1 MYRRGSARYYPPHY
15 PLIMFPVFIR
25 SPSHSLQVARE
36 LNMTQE
42 TRLSDD
48 PQSEDESTLGRLY
61 RQLNRVAS
69 LREQMRTHPED
80 QQDRDRLRQWQ
91 ADRLGRTHRDLL
103 ESERYGPAAEFFLTD
118 LYGPG
123 DCARRDADVMRVMP
137 TAERLLPESG
147 LRVLAQA
154 IELDAL
160 SEELDYLMVV
170 ALRRSGAIGRLTAAA
185 YALAYREV
193 GEPERR
199 AHQITLVT
207 ELGMTLD
214 RLARKPFL
222 GTTLK
227 LVSGPAHL
235 AGLGELFS
243 FVERGYRVCH
253 QMGRANEFLETIA
266 SRETAIMTALFDG
279 DASVLA

>member
-1 MYRRGSARYYPPHY
+1 MYRRCSARYSPPYY

-25 SPSHSLQVARE
+25 SPSHSLQVTRE

-69 LREQMRTHPED
+69 LREQMRNHPED

-147 LRVLAQA
+147 LKVLAQA

-185 YALAYREV
+185 YALAYQEV

-266 SRETAIMTALFDG
+266 SRETAIMEALFDG

>member
-1 MYRRGSARYYPPHY
+1 MYRRGSARYYPSHY
-15 PLIMFPVFIR
+15 PLIMCPVFIR
-25 SPSHSLQVARE
+25 SPNHSLQVTRE

-69 LREQMRTHPED
+69 LREQMRNHPED

-91 ADRLGRTHRDLL
+91 ADRLGHTHRDLL

-147 LRVLAQA
+147 LKVLAQA

>member
-1 MYRRGSARYYPPHY
+1 
-15 PLIMFPVFIR
+15 
-25 SPSHSLQVARE
+25 
-36 LNMTQE
+36 MTHQDHVH
-42 TRLSDD
+42 DD
-48 PQSEDESTLGRLY
+48 ATTLGRLY
-61 RQLNRVAS
+61 RQLKRVAA

-91 ADRLGRTHRDLL
+91 ADRLGRTHSDLL
-103 ESERYGPAAEFFLTD
+103 ESDRYGPAAAFFLTD

-137 TAERLLPESG
+137 AAERLLPESG
-147 LRVLAQA
+147 LKVLAQA

-170 ALRRSGAIGRLTAAA
+170 ALRRIGGINPISAEH
-185 YALAYREV
+185 YVIAYRAV
-193 GEPERR
+193 GEMARR
-199 AHQITLVT
+199 EQQITLVN

-214 RLARKPFL
+214 RLARKPLL

-266 SRETAIMTALFDG
+266 SRETAIMTALFNG
-279 DASVLA
+279 DSSVLG

>member
-1 MYRRGSARYYPPHY
+1 MYQHCSARYYPPYY

-25 SPSHSLQVARE
+25 SPSHSLQVTRE

-69 LREQMRTHPED
+69 LREQMRNHPED

-123 DCARRDADVMRVMP
+123 DCARRDSDVMRVMP

-147 LRVLAQA
+147 LKVLAQA

>member
-1 MYRRGSARYYPPHY
+1 
-15 PLIMFPVFIR
+15 
-25 SPSHSLQVARE
+25 
-36 LNMTQE
+36 MTHQDHVH
-42 TRLSDD
+42 DD
-48 PQSEDESTLGRLY
+48 ATTLGRLY
-61 RQLNRVAS
+61 RQLKRVAA

-91 ADRLGRTHRDLL
+91 ADRLGRTHSDLL
-103 ESERYGPAAEFFLTD
+103 ESDRYGPAAAFFLTD

-147 LRVLAQA
+147 LKVLAQA

-160 SEELDYLMVV
+160 SEELDYLKVV
-170 ALRRSGAIGRLTAAA
+170 ALRRIGGINPISAEH
-185 YALAYREV
+185 YVIAYRAV
-193 GEPERR
+193 GEQARR
-199 AHQITLVT
+199 EQQITLVN

-214 RLARKPFL
+214 RLARKPLL

-266 SRETAIMTALFDG
+266 SRETAIMTALFNG
-279 DASVLA
+279 DSSVLT

>member
-1 MYRRGSARYYPPHY
+1 
-15 PLIMFPVFIR
+15 
-25 SPSHSLQVARE
+25 
-36 LNMTQE
+36 MTHQDHVH
-42 TRLSDD
+42 DD
-48 PQSEDESTLGRLY
+48 ATTLGRLY
-61 RQLNRVAS
+61 RQLKRVAA
-69 LREQMRTHPED
+69 LREQMRAHPED

-91 ADRLGRTHRDLL
+91 ADRLGRTHSDLL
-103 ESERYGPAAEFFLTD
+103 ESDRYGPAAAFFLTD
-118 LYGPG
+118 LYSPG

-147 LRVLAQA
+147 LKVLAQA

-170 ALRRSGAIGRLTAAA
+170 ALRRIGGINPISAEH
-185 YALAYREV
+185 YVIAYRAV
-193 GEPERR
+193 GEMARR
-199 AHQITLVT
+199 EQQITLVN

-214 RLARKPFL
+214 RLARKPLL

-266 SRETAIMTALFDG
+266 SRETAIMTALFNG
-279 DASVLA
+279 DSSVLG

>member
-1 MYRRGSARYYPPHY
+1 MYQHCSARYYPPYY

-25 SPSHSLQVARE
+25 SPSHSLQVTRE

-69 LREQMRTHPED
+69 LREQMRNHPED

-147 LRVLAQA
+147 LKVLAQA

-185 YALAYREV
+185 YALAYQEV

>member
-1 MYRRGSARYYPPHY
+1 
-15 PLIMFPVFIR
+15 
-25 SPSHSLQVARE
+25 
-36 LNMTQE
+36 MTHQDHVH
-42 TRLSDD
+42 DD
-48 PQSEDESTLGRLY
+48 ATTLGRLY
-61 RQLNRVAS
+61 RQLKRVAA

-80 QQDRDRLRQWQ
+80 QQDRDRLRKWQ

-103 ESERYGPAAEFFLTD
+103 ESDRYGPAAAFFLTD

-147 LRVLAQA
+147 LKVLAQA

-170 ALRRSGAIGRLTAAA
+170 ALRRIGGINPISAEH
-185 YALAYREV
+185 YVIAYRAV
-193 GEPERR
+193 GEMARR
-199 AHQITLVT
+199 EQQITLVN

-214 RLARKPFL
+214 RLARKPLL

-266 SRETAIMTALFDG
+266 SRETAIMTELFNG
-279 DASVLA
+279 DSSVLA

>member
-1 MYRRGSARYYPPHY
+1 M
-15 PLIMFPVFIR
+15 
-25 SPSHSLQVARE
+25 QVTRE
-36 LNMTQE
+36 QHMTQE
-42 TRLSDD
+42 THIADD
-48 PQSEDESTLGRLY
+48 PQADESTLGRLY

-80 QQDRDRLRQWQ
+80 QQDRDSLRQWQ
-91 ADRLGRTHRDLL
+91 ADRLGRTHGDLL
-103 ESERYGPAAEFFLTD
+103 KSKRYGPAAAFFLTD

-137 TAERLLPESG
+137 TAERFLPESG
-147 LRVLAQA
+147 LKVLAQA

-170 ALRRSGAIGRLTAAA
+170 ALRRSAAIHQLTAEA

-207 ELGMTLD
+207 ELGLTLD

-227 LVSGPAHL
+227 LMSGPAHL

-243 FVERGYRVCH
+243 FVDRGYRVCH
-253 QMGRANEFLETIA
+253 QMGKANEFLDTIA
-266 SRETAIMTALFDG
+266 SRESAIMAALFDG
-279 DASVLA
+279 DASVLD

>member
-1 MYRRGSARYYPPHY
+1 MYQHCSARYYPPYY

-69 LREQMRTHPED
+69 LREQMRNHPED

-147 LRVLAQA
+147 LKVLAQA

>member
-1 MYRRGSARYYPPHY
+1 
-15 PLIMFPVFIR
+15 
-25 SPSHSLQVARE
+25 
-36 LNMTQE
+36 MTQE
-42 TRLSDD
+42 THIADD
-48 PQSEDESTLGRLY
+48 PEADDESTLGRLY

-80 QQDRDRLRQWQ
+80 QQDRDSLRQWQ
-91 ADRLGRTHRDLL
+91 ADRLGRTHGDLL
-103 ESERYGPAAEFFLTD
+103 QSKRYGPAAAFFLTD

-147 LRVLAQA
+147 LKVLAQA

-170 ALRRSGAIGRLTAAA
+170 VLRRRGAIHRLTAAA

-199 AHQITLVT
+199 AHQIALVT
-207 ELGMTLD
+207 ELGLTLD

-266 SRETAIMTALFDG
+266 SRESAIMEALFDG

>member
-1 MYRRGSARYYPPHY
+1 MYQHCSARYYPPYY

-25 SPSHSLQVARE
+25 SPSHSLQVTRE

-69 LREQMRTHPED
+69 LREQMRNHPED

>member
-1 MYRRGSARYYPPHY
+1 MYQHCSARYYPPYY

-25 SPSHSLQVARE
+25 SPSHSLQVTRE

-69 LREQMRTHPED
+69 LREQMRNHPED

-147 LRVLAQA
+147 LKVLAQA

>member
-1 MYRRGSARYYPPHY
+1 
-15 PLIMFPVFIR
+15 
-25 SPSHSLQVARE
+25 
-36 LNMTQE
+36 MTHQE
-42 TRLSDD
+42 DAHDD
-48 PQSEDESTLGRLY
+48 DSTLGRLY
-61 RQLNRVAS
+61 RQLHRVAA
-69 LREQMRTHPED
+69 LREQMRAHPED

-103 ESERYGPAAEFFLTD
+103 ESDRYGPAAKFFLTD

-147 LRVLAQA
+147 LKVLAQA

-170 ALRRSGAIGRLTAAA
+170 ALRRISGLNPITAEHYAI
-185 YALAYREV
+185 AYRAV
-193 GEPERR
+193 GEQARR
-199 AHQITLVT
+199 EHQIVLVS

-214 RLARKPFL
+214 RLARKPLL
-222 GTTLK
+222 GASLK

-243 FVERGYRVCH
+243 FVERGYQVCH
-253 QMGRANEFLETIA
+253 KMGRANEFLETIA
-266 SRETAIMTALFDG
+266 SRETAIMTSLFNGDSSALG
-279 DASVLA
+279 

>member
-1 MYRRGSARYYPPHY
+1 MYQHCSARYYPPYY

-25 SPSHSLQVARE
+25 SPSHSLQVTRE

-147 LRVLAQA
+147 LKVLAQA

>member
-1 MYRRGSARYYPPHY
+1 
-15 PLIMFPVFIR
+15 
-25 SPSHSLQVARE
+25 
-36 LNMTQE
+36 MTQE
-42 TRLSDD
+42 TRLSED

-69 LREQMRTHPED
+69 LREQMRNHPED

-147 LRVLAQA
+147 LKVLAQA

-160 SEELDYLMVV
+160 SEELDYLMVG
-170 ALRRSGAIGRLTAAA
+170 ALRRSSAIGRLTAAA

-266 SRETAIMTALFDG
+266 SRETTIMTALFDG

>member
-1 MYRRGSARYYPPHY
+1 
-15 PLIMFPVFIR
+15 
-25 SPSHSLQVARE
+25 
-36 LNMTQE
+36 MTQE
-42 TRLSDD
+42 IRLSDD

-69 LREQMRTHPED
+69 LREQMRNHPED

-147 LRVLAQA
+147 LKVLAQA

-193 GEPERR
+193 GEPGRR

-207 ELGMTLD
+207 ELGMMLD

-227 LVSGPAHL
+227 LISGPAHL

>member
-1 MYRRGSARYYPPHY
+1 MYRRCSARYYPPNY

-25 SPSHSLQVARE
+25 SPSHSLQVTRE

-69 LREQMRTHPED
+69 LREQMRNHPED

-103 ESERYGPAAEFFLTD
+103 QSERYGPAAEFFLTD

-147 LRVLAQA
+147 LKVLAQA

-170 ALRRSGAIGRLTAAA
+170 ALRRSGAIGRLTATA

-266 SRETAIMTALFDG
+266 SRETVIMKALFDG

>member
-25 SPSHSLQVARE
+25 SQSHSLQVTRE

-69 LREQMRTHPED
+69 LREQMRNHPED

-91 ADRLGRTHRDLL
+91 ADRLGRTHRELL

>member
-1 MYRRGSARYYPPHY
+1 
-15 PLIMFPVFIR
+15 
-25 SPSHSLQVARE
+25 
-36 LNMTQE
+36 MTHQDHVH
-42 TRLSDD
+42 DD
-48 PQSEDESTLGRLY
+48 ATTLGRLY
-61 RQLNRVAS
+61 RQLKRVAA

-103 ESERYGPAAEFFLTD
+103 ESDRYGPAAAFFLTD

-147 LRVLAQA
+147 LKVLAQA

-170 ALRRSGAIGRLTAAA
+170 ALRRIGGINPISAEH
-185 YALAYREV
+185 YVIAYRAV
-193 GEPERR
+193 GEMARR
-199 AHQITLVT
+199 EQQITLVN

-214 RLARKPFL
+214 RLARKPLL

-266 SRETAIMTALFDG
+266 SRETAIMTALFSG
-279 DASVLA
+279 DSSVLG

>member
-1 MYRRGSARYYPPHY
+1 MYRRGSARYYPPYY
-15 PLIMFPVFIR
+15 PLIMCPVFIR
-25 SPSHSLQVARE
+25 PPGHSLQVTRE

-69 LREQMRTHPED
+69 LREQMRNHPED

-170 ALRRSGAIGRLTAAA
+170 ALRRSGAIGRLTATA

-266 SRETAIMTALFDG
+266 SRETVIMTALFDG

>member
-1 MYRRGSARYYPPHY
+1 
-15 PLIMFPVFIR
+15 
-25 SPSHSLQVARE
+25 
-36 LNMTQE
+36 MTQE
-42 TRLSDD
+42 KQPSDD
-48 PQSEDESTLGRLY
+48 HHLDEESTLGRLY
-61 RQLNRVAS
+61 RQLNQVAA
-69 LREQMRTHPED
+69 LREQMHTHPQD
-80 QQDRDRLRQWQ
+80 QQDRDALRQWQ

-103 ESERYGPAAEFFLTD
+103 ESKRYGPAAQFFLTD

-147 LRVLAQA
+147 LKVLAQA

-170 ALRRSGAIGRLTAAA
+170 ALRRGGSMARLNAKA
-185 YALAYREV
+185 YALAYQEV
-193 GEPERR
+193 GEEARR
-199 AHQITLVT
+199 RHQLQLVN

-214 RLARKPFL
+214 RLARKPLL
-222 GTTLK
+222 GATLK
-227 LVSGPAHL
+227 LISGPAHL

-253 QMGRANEFLETIA
+253 HMGRASGFLETIA
-266 SRETAIMTALFDG
+266 SRETAIMQALLAG
-279 DASVLA
+279 DDTVLD

>member
-1 MYRRGSARYYPPHY
+1 
-15 PLIMFPVFIR
+15 
-25 SPSHSLQVARE
+25 
-36 LNMTQE
+36 MTQE
-42 TRLSDD
+42 KQPSDD
-48 PQSEDESTLGRLY
+48 HHLDEESTLGRRLY
-61 RQLNRVAS
+61 RQLNQVAA
-69 LREQMRTHPED
+69 LREQMRTHPQD
-80 QQDRDRLRQWQ
+80 QQDRDALRQWQ

-103 ESERYGPAAEFFLTD
+103 ESKRYGPAAQFFLTD

-147 LRVLAQA
+147 LKVLAQA

-170 ALRRSGAIGRLTAAA
+170 ALRRGGSMARLNAKA
-185 YALAYREV
+185 YALAYQEV
-193 GEPERR
+193 GEEARR
-199 AHQITLVT
+199 RHQLLLVN

-214 RLARKPFL
+214 RLARKPLL
-222 GTTLK
+222 GATLK
-227 LVSGPAHL
+227 LISGPAHL

-253 QMGRANEFLETIA
+253 HMGRASEFLETIA
-266 SRETAIMTALFDG
+266 SRETAIMQALLAG
-279 DASVLA
+279 DDTVLD

>member
-1 MYRRGSARYYPPHY
+1 
-15 PLIMFPVFIR
+15 
-25 SPSHSLQVARE
+25 
-36 LNMTQE
+36 MTHQE
-42 TRLSDD
+42 DAHDD
-48 PQSEDESTLGRLY
+48 DSTLGRLY
-61 RQLNRVAS
+61 RQLHRVAA
-69 LREQMRTHPED
+69 LREQMRAHLED

-103 ESERYGPAAEFFLTD
+103 ESDRYGPAAKFFLTD

-147 LRVLAQA
+147 LKVLAQA

-170 ALRRSGAIGRLTAAA
+170 ALRRIDGIDPITPDH
-185 YALAYREV
+185 YTIAYRAV
-193 GEPERR
+193 GEQARR
-199 AHQITLVT
+199 EHQIVLVS

-214 RLARKPFL
+214 RLARKPLL
-222 GTTLK
+222 GATLK

-243 FVERGYRVCH
+243 FVERGYQVCH
-253 QMGRANEFLETIA
+253 KMGRANEFLETIA
-266 SRETAIMTALFDG
+266 SRETAIMTALFNG
-279 DASVLA
+279 DSSVLA

>member
-1 MYRRGSARYYPPHY
+1 
-15 PLIMFPVFIR
+15 
-25 SPSHSLQVARE
+25 
-36 LNMTQE
+36 MTHQE
-42 TRLSDD
+42 HAHDD
-48 PQSEDESTLGRLY
+48 DSTLGRLY
-61 RQLNRVAS
+61 RQLTRVAA
-69 LREQMRTHPED
+69 LREQMRAHPED

-103 ESERYGPAAEFFLTD
+103 ESDRYGPAAAFFLTD

-147 LRVLAQA
+147 LKVLAQA

-170 ALRRSGAIGRLTAAA
+170 ALRRIGGINLISAEH
-185 YALAYREV
+185 YVIAYRAV
-193 GEPERR
+193 GEMVRR
-199 AHQITLVT
+199 EQQITLVN

-214 RLARKPFL
+214 RLARKPLL
-222 GTTLK
+222 GATLK

-253 QMGRANEFLETIA
+253 QMGRANEFLEAIA
-266 SRETAIMTALFDG
+266 SRETAIMTALFNG
-279 DASVLA
+279 DSSVLA

>member
-1 MYRRGSARYYPPHY
+1 MYQHCSARYYPPYY

-25 SPSHSLQVARE
+25 SPSHSLQVTRE

-48 PQSEDESTLGRLY
+48 PQSEEESTLGRLY

-69 LREQMRTHPED
+69 LREQMRNHPED

-147 LRVLAQA
+147 LKVLAQA

>member
-1 MYRRGSARYYPPHY
+1 MYRRCSARYYPPYY

-25 SPSHSLQVARE
+25 SPSHSLQVTRE

-69 LREQMRTHPED
+69 LREQMRNHPED
-80 QQDRDRLRQWQ
+80 QLDRDRLRQWQ

-147 LRVLAQA
+147 LKVLAQA

-185 YALAYREV
+185 YALAYQEV

>member
-1 MYRRGSARYYPPHY
+1 
-15 PLIMFPVFIR
+15 
-25 SPSHSLQVARE
+25 
-36 LNMTQE
+36 MTHQDHVH
-42 TRLSDD
+42 DD
-48 PQSEDESTLGRLY
+48 ATTLGRLY
-61 RQLNRVAS
+61 RQLKRVAA
-69 LREQMRTHPED
+69 LREQMRAHPED
-80 QQDRDRLRQWQ
+80 QQDRDWLRQWQ

-103 ESERYGPAAEFFLTD
+103 ESDRYGPAAAFFLTD

-147 LRVLAQA
+147 LKVLAQA

-170 ALRRSGAIGRLTAAA
+170 ALRRIGGINPISAEH
-185 YALAYREV
+185 YVIAYRAV
-193 GEPERR
+193 GEQARR
-199 AHQITLVT
+199 EQQITLVN

-214 RLARKPFL
+214 RLARKPLL

-253 QMGRANEFLETIA
+253 QMGRANEFLKTIA
-266 SRETAIMTALFDG
+266 SRETAIMMALFSG
-279 DASVLA
+279 DSSVLT